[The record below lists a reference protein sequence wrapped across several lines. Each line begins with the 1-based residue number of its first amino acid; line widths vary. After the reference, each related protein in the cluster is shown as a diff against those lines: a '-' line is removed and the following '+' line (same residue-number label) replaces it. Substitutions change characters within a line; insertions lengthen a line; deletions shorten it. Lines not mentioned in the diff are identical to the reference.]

1 VPQPPAP
8 RGRGAASNPA
18 NRFERL
24 HLEPDA
30 EALAG
35 SGTGDAPVPT
45 EYFRDGA
52 RSVISRNDSPDIPFD
67 ASLNPY
73 RGCEHGCIYCYARP
87 YHEYLGLSAGL
98 DFETRIFVKEDA
110 PELLRRELAS
120 RSWVPQALALSGV
133 TDPYQPVERRL
144 QLTRRCLAVL
154 ASCRH
159 PVGVV
164 TKSPLVTRDVDLLR
178 ELASVGAAQVSV
190 SIPTADEA
198 LRRVMEPRAAT
209 AEARFTA
216 LARLREAGIPAG
228 VLVSPVIPGLT
239 DHEVPRVL
247 RLAADAGASF
257 AGYTLVRL
265 PHAVGPL
272 FDAWLARHFP
282 DRRERV
288 LSRVRDVRGGRLH
301 DARFGVR
308 MRGTGILAEFT
319 AELFRTTR
327 GRAGIAEASPPLSA
341 AAFRR
346 PGSQP
351 GLFDEAVP
359 GACVG
364 GLARLGVE
372 AGG

>member
-1 VPQPPAP
+1 MPQPPVP
-8 RGRGAASNPA
+8 RGRGAASNPP

-24 HLEPDA
+24 HVEPDP
-30 EALAG
+30 EAVEAAG
-35 SGTGDAPVPT
+35 QAGATVPT
-45 EYFRDGA
+45 EYFRDHA
-52 RSVISRNDSPDIPFD
+52 RSVITRNDSPDIPFD
-67 ASLNPY
+67 ASVNPY

-98 DFETRIFVKEDA
+98 DFETRIFVKSDA
-110 PELLRRELAS
+110 PELLRRELAA

-144 QLTRRCLAVL
+144 QITRRCLAVL

-164 TKSPLVTRDVDLLR
+164 TKSPLVTRDADLLG

-209 AEARFTA
+209 AAARFDA
-216 LARLREAGIPAG
+216 VARLREAGIPAG
-228 VLVSPVIPGLT
+228 VLVSPIIPGLT
-239 DHEVPRVL
+239 DHEVPRLL
-247 RLAADAGASF
+247 RLAAEAGACF

-288 LSRVRDVRGGRLH
+288 LNRVRDVRGGRLH

-308 MRGTGILAEFT
+308 MRGTGTLAEFN
-319 AELFRTTR
+319 ADLFRVACE
-327 GRAGIAEASPPLSA
+327 RAGLPARGPELSA

-351 GLFDEAVP
+351 GLFDEVAP
-359 GACVG
+359 GASDDASRRCEPHPEG
-364 GLARLGVE
+364 
-372 AGG
+372 